1 MTPPPARRG
10 ARRRVR
16 EDGWVRIA
24 IVSVLL
30 AASAALTAGIVL
42 AFDLFR
48 PHRDTVPLLL
58 GTVVLWLFFA
68 AALVVLRRVR
78 GRAVVVLV
86 LAGSVLI
93 GGAAMVGPPNTSTD
107 SARYAW
113 DGIVQN
119 AGISPYAYV
128 PADDR
133 LDELRPDWLFPAPVS
148 GAGGPDCVGERIETV
163 DRGAGLPLCSAL
175 NRTTVPTIY
184 PPAAEIYFAAVRAVV
199 GADAGYWPLQLTGLL
214 LSVGITGMLL
224 VGMRRRGIDQRYAA
238 VWAWCP
244 LVATE
249 GVTNSHVDLLG
260 VAFVVAA
267 AFWVSSA
274 KYVRGGI
281 LLGMAIGVK
290 LIPAIAAPA
299 MLKRQG
305 WKVVVAAIVTF
316 ALLYLP
322 YVLAT
327 GIGVLGYLPGYLTEE
342 GYEDGSRFALVS
354 LIAPGGSAI
363 VVAAILLAGLA
374 ALTIWKTDPERPWL
388 GQLVM
393 IGGTLLVLS
402 PRYPWYALLLLP
414 FIALSGRWE
423 WLAIPLALTVRLLV
437 PTLTVSRVSLGIA
450 LVLIVVVSVRR
461 AGPGALDRWRGA
473 LTRIPAALRN
483 GQRT

>member
-1 MTPPPARRG
+1 M
-10 ARRRVR
+10 
-16 EDGWVRIA
+16 RIA
-24 IVSVLL
+24 VVSILL
-30 AASAALTAGIVL
+30 FVSAALTAALVA

-48 PHRDTVPLLL
+48 PHRDTVPLLV
-58 GTVVLWLFFA
+58 GTVVLWLLFA
-68 AALVVLRRVR
+68 VALVALRRVS

-86 LAGSVLI
+86 LAGSVVL
-93 GGAAMVGPPNTSTD
+93 GGAAMAGPPNTSTD

-128 PADDR
+128 PADER
-133 LDELRPDWLFPAPVS
+133 LDELRPDWLFPAPVAGEA
-148 GAGGPDCVGERIETV
+148 GADCVGERIETV
-163 DRGAGLPLCSAL
+163 DRDAGPPLCSAL

-199 GADAGYWPLQLTGLL
+199 GAEAGYWPLQFTGLL
-214 LSVGITGMLL
+214 LSVGVTGMLL
-224 VGMRRRGIDQRYAA
+224 VGMRRRGIDQRHAA
-238 VWAWCP
+238 IWAWCP

-249 GVTNSHVDLLG
+249 GVTNSHIDLLG
-260 VAFVVAA
+260 VAFMLAA
-267 AFWVSSA
+267 VFWVSSA

-281 LLGMAIGVK
+281 LLGVAIGVK

-299 MLKRQG
+299 MLARQG
-305 WKVVVAAIVTF
+305 WKVIAAAVVTF
-316 ALLYLP
+316 ALLYVP

-354 LIAPGGSAI
+354 LIAPGCAAI

-374 ALTIWKTDPERPWL
+374 VVTIWKTDPERPWL

-423 WLAIPLALTVRLLV
+423 WLAIPLALTLRLLV
-437 PTLTVSRVSLGIA
+437 PSLMVSRVSLAVA

-461 AGPGALDRWRGA
+461 AGPGALGRWRGA
-473 LTRIPAALRN
+473 FTRISGPRTN
-483 GQRT
+483 DQRT

>member
-1 MTPPPARRG
+1 
-10 ARRRVR
+10 VR
-16 EDGWVRIA
+16 SIV
-24 IVSVLL
+24 VSVLL
-30 AASAALTAGIVL
+30 AASTALTAVL
-42 AFDLFR
+42 VVAFDLFR

-58 GTVVLWLFFA
+58 GTVALWLLFA
-68 AALVVLRRVR
+68 AAVILLRKVE

-86 LAGSVLI
+86 LAGSVVL
-93 GGAAMVGPPNTSTD
+93 GGAAMTGPPNTSTD

-119 AGISPYAYV
+119 AGISPYAFV
-128 PADDR
+128 PADER
-133 LDELRPDWLFPAPVS
+133 LDGLRPDWLFPAPV
-148 GAGGPDCVGERIETV
+148 AGDDAPECVGERIGTV
-163 DRGAGLPLCSAL
+163 DRDGEPPLCSAL

-199 GADAGYWPLQLTGLL
+199 GADAGYWPLQLTGLML
-214 LSVGITGMLL
+214 CVGITGMLL
-224 VGMRRRGIDQRYAA
+224 VGLRRRGLDQRHAA
-238 VWAWCP
+238 LWAWCP

-249 GVTNSHVDLLG
+249 GITNSHVDLLG
-260 VAFVVAA
+260 VAFVLAA

-281 LLGMAIGVK
+281 LLGVAIGVK

-305 WKVVVAAIVTF
+305 WKVLTAAVLTF
-316 ALLYLP
+316 AALYVP
-322 YVLAT
+322 YVLST

-374 ALTIWKTDPERPWL
+374 AVTIWKTDPDAPWL

-402 PRYPWYALLLLP
+402 PRYPWYALLLVP

-437 PTLTVSRVSLGIA
+437 PSLTVTRVSLAIA
-450 LVLIVVVSVRR
+450 LVVIVLMAVHR
-461 AGPGALDRWRGA
+461 AGPGALGRWRRSLSRAGS
-473 LTRIPAALRN
+473 RPGI
-483 GQRT
+483 GQRS